1 MKYSRSLEFACA
13 GEWKEF
19 YLAYATLKRA
29 INQIAAAVAMEKAKT
44 NSVTNLNAIEESFTK
59 LFKEELTR
67 VAKFYDE
74 QKRTLL
80 NAETTTAST
89 GDAFEAKVL
98 ELNYCKLGDLKE
110 FLQMNHTGFQKLL
123 KSHDKYS
130 RTLLQGKLQSQVDAA
145 FPQNSDLEVIS
156 NKLLAVERAYAAA
169 CCQGNADVAKERL
182 ASLYQDQAM
191 QHRASAWQEMISRDQ
206 PTSMTVVA
214 AEKPVAAPASAAPA
228 AVHHKENPYRI
239 WQLLVLGVIFIAII
253 CFPILP
259 DGTMNRCMAMC
270 ILAIGLW
277 ITEAVPLYVT
287 ASAIP
292 ILIVVLELMK
302 KDDAGAALV
311 GRKAIATFVLSKM
324 FSGVTL
330 MLLGGFSIA
339 AATTKFG
346 VARQIAL
353 VLLRFAGRNTGL
365 LVALVMFL
373 AQFISAFVSNV
384 TAPVLCFTLLAPL
397 LRAIPPENPL
407 ARQLVLAVA
416 VASNVGGAISPISS
430 PQNVFAIGMLG
441 NPSWSTWLAIAV
453 PFCLFTS
460 VGSWFVIMGPGVF
473 KKDATGKGFNCASY
487 FGTSNV
493 FSWGLKEITVVL
505 TILVTIALWG
515 LDHGTYFGN
524 NGLIALIPVLIFFG
538 SGMLGK
544 DEFNSFPWTVI
555 MLAIGGCLMGDALR
569 NCGLLNLIADSL
581 KIFST
586 YSLFMQCCLVSLIV
600 TIATCFISHT
610 VGAMIFLPI
619 VQGVSNGSRI
629 VMMGACLACSAG
641 MALPIS
647 SFPNMAASSQ
657 EDSLG
662 RPILNTSQFARYG
675 IMCSLITWVA
685 ICAISYPIM
694 TMIGF

>member
-19 YLAYATLKRA
+19 YLAYAALKRA
-29 INQIAAAVAMEKAKT
+29 VNQIAAAVAMEKAKASPAT
-44 NSVTNLNAIEESFTK
+44 DLNVLEESFAR
-59 LFKEELTR
+59 LLREELTR
-67 VAKFYDE
+67 VAKFYEE
-74 QKRTLL
+74 QKKTLL
-80 NAETTTAST
+80 GAETAAAST
-89 GDAFEAKVL
+89 DDAFEAKVL
-98 ELNYCKLGDLKE
+98 ELNYCKLCDLKE
-110 FLQMNHTGFQKLL
+110 FLQMNHMGFQKLL

-130 RTLLQGKLQSQVDAA
+130 RTLIQGKLQGQVDAA
-145 FPQNSDLEVIS
+145 LPQNAGLEAINS
-156 NKLLAVERAYAAA
+156 KLEDVERAYATA
-169 CCQGNADVAKERL
+169 CCQGNADAAKERL
-182 ASLYQDQAM
+182 ASLYQDQVM
-191 QHRASAWQEMISRDQ
+191 QHRASAWQEMVSRDQ
-206 PTSMTVVA
+206 PVNVAVVS
-214 AEKPVAAPASAAPA
+214 AEKPGAAPAPA
-228 AVHHKENPYRI
+228 AHAAAHHKANPYRV
-239 WQLLVLGVIFIAII
+239 WQLLVLGVIFLGII
-253 CFPILP
+253 YFPILA
-259 DGTMNRCMAMC
+259 DTSMNRCMAMC
-270 ILAIGLW
+270 LLAIGLW

-287 ASAIP
+287 ASAVP
-292 ILIVVLELMK
+292 IMIVVLQIMK
-302 KDDAGAALV
+302 DAETGAAL
-311 GRKAIATFVLSKM
+311 GRKDAATLVLSKM

-353 VLLRFAGRNTGL
+353 VLLKFAGSSTGL

-407 ARQLVLAVA
+407 GRQLVLAVA

-430 PQNVFAIGMLG
+430 PQNVFAMGMLG
-441 NPSWSTWLAIAV
+441 NPSWATWLTIAV
-453 PFCLFTS
+453 PFCVLTS
-460 VGSWFVIMGPGVF
+460 LGGWLVIMGPSVF
-473 KKDATGKGFNCASY
+473 KRDPAGKGFNCVSY
-487 FGTSNV
+487 FGASSA
-493 FSWGLKEITVVL
+493 FHWGVKEITVVL
-505 TILVTIALWG
+505 TIGATIALWG

-524 NGLIALIPVLIFFG
+524 NGLIALIPVLVFFG

-581 KIFST
+581 TVFAT
-586 YSLFMQCCLVSLIV
+586 YSLFMQCCLVSFIV

-619 VQGVSNGSRI
+619 VQGISHGSRVVI
-629 VMMGACLACSAG
+629 MGACLACSAG

-662 RPILNTSQFARYG
+662 RPILNSSQFARYG
-675 IMCSLITWVA
+675 IACSLVTWVC
-685 ICAISYPIM
+685 ICGVGYPIM
-694 TMIGF
+694 SMIGF

>member
-1 MKYSRSLEFACA
+1 MKYSRSLEFASA
-13 GEWKEF
+13 GEWREF
-19 YLAYATLKRA
+19 YLAYAALKRT
-29 INQIAAAVAMEKAKT
+29 INQIAAAVAMEKAKAIPAT
-44 NSVTNLNAIEESFTK
+44 DLNVLEETFAK
-59 LFKEELTR
+59 LLREELTR
-67 VAKFYDE
+67 VAKFYEE
-74 QKRTLL
+74 QKKTLL
-80 NAETTTAST
+80 EAETTGAST

-98 ELNYCKLGDLKE
+98 ELNYCKLCDLKE
-110 FLQMNHTGFQKLL
+110 FLQMNHMGFQKLL

-130 RTLLQGKLQSQVDAA
+130 RTLLQSKLQGQVDAA
-145 FPQNSDLEVIS
+145 LPQDADLEVIN
-156 NKLLAVERAYAAA
+156 NKLMAVERAYATA
-169 CCQGNADVAKERL
+169 CCQGSADAAKERL
-182 ASLYQDQAM
+182 SSMYQDQVM

-206 PTSMTVVA
+206 PVNVA
-214 AEKPVAAPASAAPA
+214 VASAEKPSTLPAPA
-228 AVHHKENPYRI
+228 AHAAAHPKANPYRV
-239 WQLLVLGVIFIAII
+239 WQLLFLGLVFLGII
-253 CFPILP
+253 YFPRLA
-259 DGTMNRCMAMC
+259 DTAMNRCMAMC

-287 ASAIP
+287 ASAVP
-292 ILIVVLELMK
+292 ILIVMLQVMKDPEGVVLAR
-302 KDDAGAALV
+302 KDAAAL
-311 GRKAIATFVLSKM
+311 VLSKM

-353 VLLRFAGRNTGL
+353 LLLRFAGSSTGL
-365 LVALVMFL
+365 LVALIMFL

-384 TAPVLCFTLLAPL
+384 TAPVLCFTLLSPL
-397 LRAIPPENPL
+397 IRAIPPENPL
-407 ARQLVLAVA
+407 GRQLVLAVA

-441 NPSWSTWLAIAV
+441 NPSWATWLAIAV
-453 PFCLFTS
+453 PFCAMTS
-460 VGSWFVIMGPGVF
+460 LGGWLIIMGPGVF
-473 KKDATGKGFNCASY
+473 KKDTAGKSLNCASY
-487 FGTSNV
+487 FGTSDA
-493 FSWGLKEITVVL
+493 FRWGVKEITVVL
-505 TILVTIALWG
+505 TIVATIALWG

-524 NGLIALIPVLIFFG
+524 NGLIALIPVLVFFG

-581 KIFST
+581 KVFAT

-619 VQGVSNGSRI
+619 VQGVSNGSRV

-662 RPILNTSQFARYG
+662 RPILNSSQFVRYG
-675 IMCSLITWVA
+675 VMCSLVTWVS

-694 TMIGF
+694 ALIGF